1 MTSFHRLVRRTF
13 KQFRS
18 NAVVPIG
25 PLLERID
32 KTKYVVVNHDAKFY
46 YVSHTLEAMEV
57 SFCKIPYVTI
67 RITRAQMKVIK
78 CDREGKVK
86 LNYSKPLCDYANKLF
101 KQSDYDPELP
111 YVMFYTNEDHIF
123 VEIKTIWWRN
133 DGVLVTYRVL

>member
-1 MTSFHRLVRRTF
+1 MTSFHRLVQRVRRSFNQNTPIYPFLERVDKTTYKLVNSTF
-13 KQFRS
+13 
-18 NAVVPIG
+18 VVPCMATYTYG
-25 PLLERID
+25 NYLC
-32 KTKYVVVNHDAKFY
+32 N
-46 YVSHTLEAMEV
+46 
-57 SFCKIPYVTI
+57 IPYVTI

-101 KQSDYDPELP
+101 NKSDEDPELP

-123 VEIKTIWWRN
+123 VEIKTILWQN